1 MLTQEQL
8 GLAHNCCFLVI
19 EIFEELS
26 LAKWLH
32 KRYFSNR
39 ARSRIK
45 PTLRGLKMTSLI
57 LLLILYVYCFLFH

>member
-8 GLAHNCCFLVI
+8 GLAHYCCFLVI

-45 PTLRGLKMTSLI
+45 PTSRDLKMTALR
-57 LLLILYVYCFLFH
+57 LLLILYVYCFLFD